1 MRCRRFGAKLA
12 RTAVLREMVAGELT
26 ATEATTRE
34 FARTIMHDRYNTLA
48 SLLFEIEKELRTL
61 QLWAVESP
69 SAEAL
74 ASEQPFAVDTLSFSQ
89 WLQFIFLPKMYQIV
103 ESARVLPPME
113 IVFSESAGELP
124 SSCSIA
130 PMAEMSFAAEKIDA
144 RSIIRQLKALDRFIC
159 DQ

>member
-103 ESARVLPPME
+103 ESA
-113 IVFSESAGELP
+113 GELP

-130 PMAEMSFAAEKIDA
+130 PMAETSFAAEKIDA